1 MFLLLTISDTD
12 TDTDTD
18 NGNDQSLVTNIDK
31 VLERGEKIELLVDK
45 TERLESQAVKFRQK
59 AKEVRQTFCWQ
70 SWRNTVLLT
79 VIVLVCDPGP
89 W

>member
-1 MFLLLTISDTD
+1 MV
-12 TDTDTD
+12 
-18 NGNDQSLVTNIDK
+18 NGQSLVTNIDK

-70 SWRNTVLLT
+70 NWRNTVVLT
-79 VIVLVCDPGP
+79 VIALV
-89 W
+89 